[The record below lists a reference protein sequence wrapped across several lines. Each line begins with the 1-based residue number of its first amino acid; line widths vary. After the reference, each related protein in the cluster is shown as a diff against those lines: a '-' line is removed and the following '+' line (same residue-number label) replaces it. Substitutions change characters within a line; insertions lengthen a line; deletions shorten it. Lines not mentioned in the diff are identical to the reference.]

1 MIEILSE
8 DSSSHFYFSEV
19 DIWAAQ
25 WALSKYC
32 AKRKNFQLQSM
43 PKYNNMS
50 RYRQKVCGQEFWYI
64 LFKLSIEPMSPTSLH
79 DSACCLNYIDLAKKV
94 VYYSSCLA
102 TLNRMFACR
111 VVILG
116 NRNAKVDSLV
126 EYQGP
131 QGAETIYSPLANL
144 RGSEPVG
151 ALACAIL
158 SSLFIMSF
166 LSNFVSGNLAMTEFN
181 SEYEHPISA
190 VLEHFESGPWPG
202 LDHMSGRAAAG
213 LGHGQ

>member
-1 MIEILSE
+1 MLREKTFNSSLCPNTIICHGIDKRFAGKNSGISCLSC
-8 DSSSHFYFSEV
+8 
-19 DIWAAQ
+19 
-25 WALSKYC
+25 LSNPC
-32 AKRKNFQLQSM
+32 RPPRCMTVHVAF
-43 PKYNNMS
+43 
-50 RYRQKVCGQEFWYI
+50 
-64 LFKLSIEPMSPTSLH
+64 
-79 DSACCLNYIDLAKKV
+79 YIDLAKKV
-94 VYYSSCLA
+94 VYDSSCLA